1 MRISR
6 AVARK
11 RDGFTFP
18 EMIVAMVV
26 MTLGL
31 LALAAYMAGSLK
43 VNRLSA
49 TRSEMTA
56 LAEGKLEELRAYGQT
71 PSNDTLRLRLVT
83 GGSTSSSVAGYSDI
97 STGVS
102 GRQYY
107 RRWQMS
113 DGVAGARRA
122 AIAVL
127 PTNPQTFLIKRLD
140 FSTQIALRP

>member
-1 MRISR
+1 MSR
-6 AVARK
+6 GVIRK
-11 RDGFTFP
+11 RDGFTFV

-26 MTLGL
+26 MTVGL
-31 LALAAYMAGSLK
+31 LALAAYMGGSLK

-56 LAEGKLEELRAYGQT
+56 LAESKLEELRAYGQA
-71 PSNDTLRLRLVT
+71 PSNDTLRVRLVS
-83 GGSTSSSVAGYSDI
+83 GGSTNSSVAGYSDI
-97 STGVS
+97 TTSVS

-122 AIAVL
+122 AIAIE
-127 PTNPQTFLIKRLD
+127 PTNPQTFLTKRLD

>member
-6 AVARK
+6 GVIRK

-56 LAEGKLEELRAYGQT
+56 LAESKLEELRAYGQT
-71 PSNDTLRLRLVT
+71 ASNDTLRLRLVN
-83 GGSTSSSVAGYSDI
+83 GGSTNSSVAAYSDI
-97 STGVS
+97 TAGVS